1 MRALI
6 TSEQIA
12 NRVRELGQE
21 IRSKY
26 PSENLLLICVL
37 KGSVLFFAD
46 LARAIDGPTTMEFI
60 RARSYEGTSSTGAVT
75 LDGVPNLQ
83 DRHVVV
89 VEDIVDT
96 GLTLLKLRESIAAQS
111 PASVSVVT
119 LLDKPSRREHE
130 CQADFVGF
138 TIEDHFVVG
147 YGLDLDQVYRN
158 LPYIAIYE
166 GEA

>member
-26 PSENLLLICVL
+26 PSENLLLVCVL
-37 KGSVLFFAD
+37 KGSALFFAD

-75 LDGVPNLQ
+75 LDGVPNFQ

-96 GLTLLKLRESIAAQS
+96 GLTLLKLRESITAQS
-111 PASVSVVT
+111 PASLSVVT

-130 CQADFVGF
+130 CHADFVGF
-138 TIEDHFVVG
+138 TIEDHFVIG
-147 YGLDLDQVYRN
+147 YGLDLDQAYRN

-166 GEA
+166 GDA